1 MIFYSYSTFY
11 NISSFFFSKPLSHS
25 SEGCGKGR
33 QGKMWCSGENND
45 KIYHLNGRYLSKVE
59 RRFSNREKEW
69 RRRKHHQDRTA
80 RPVKVPIRHRTK
92 NGAALFNAKV
102 IYDGLRQRMDGG
114 RTQFLGFE
122 PCLHSTDSKHF
133 RQFPAKSHSSHDQ
146 GWMDG
151 RWWRRTVREWDY
163 CHHNNFQLLNMNL
176 NWILSVLWSV
186 SFSDVAHLSLIS
198 VQTSLL
204 SLLSSRLISQA
215 IIVGQITNIKT
226 ITIKVLKLN
235 NYKK

>member
-1 MIFYSYSTFY
+1 MADIYRK
-11 NISSFFFSKPLSHS
+11 SKEDSRIGKR
-25 SEGCGKGR
+25 SEGGGSTTKTGQLVLSRCPFATGR
-33 QGKMWCSGENND
+33 GMELPS
-45 KIYHLNGRYLSKVE
+45 S
-59 RRFSNREKEW
+59 
-69 RRRKHHQDRTA
+69 
-80 RPVKVPIRHRTK
+80 
-92 NGAALFNAKV
+92 NAKV

-151 RWWRRTVREWDY
+151 RWWRRAVREWDY

-198 VQTSLL
+198 VQTSLFSLL
-204 SLLSSRLISQA
+204 SLLSSHLSSHYCR
-215 IIVGQITNIKT
+215 TNNKHKNNNHKSVKT
-226 ITIKVLKLN
+226 K
-235 NYKK
+235 